1 MSLVQKF
8 ERDIGLKRDMETHT
22 KLNPQNRFARL
33 QEFLNRIRE
42 EPECRDEFLKWD
54 MKFSS
59 NVVQI
64 QAKRLQSVKI
74 FFNNVRKTLNL
85 NLFSICKLKIEL
97 NSDRTCAKKTPKDH
111 GTT

>member
-42 EPECRDEFLKWD
+42 EPECRDEFLNWN

-59 NVVQI
+59 NVVEI
-64 QAKRLQSVKI
+64 SARRLQSVKI
-74 FFNNVRKTLNL
+74 FFNNVRIFTIKS
-85 NLFSICKLKIEL
+85 LFSIFKLL
-97 NSDRTCAKKTPKDH
+97 
-111 GTT
+111 